1 MKPEYENSINFGKLY
16 SVSTQTTTEPLIN
29 KEAYETYKLSMSKSI
44 GVAIGDCTKLLVPI
58 KMLPSIKKVIF
69 SKPATVVIWG
79 DNTKTVVKCADGE
92 EYSEEVGL
100 AMCIAEK
107 YCGNYSQFKKVV
119 RKGKTYEAD

>member
-1 MKPEYENSINFGKLY
+1 MKLATTISVTEDEIRVGYDDFINDFGMTLSPLNFV
-16 SVSTQTTTEPLIN
+16 SVS
-29 KEAYETYKLSMSKSI
+29 KLM
-44 GVAIGDCTKLLVPI
+44 PN
-58 KMLPSIKKVIF
+58 IKKVIF
-69 SKPATVVIWG
+69 NKPATIVFWG

-107 YCGNYSQFKKVV
+107 YCGNYSQFKKAV

>member
-1 MKPEYENSINFGKLY
+1 MQPEYEDSINFGRLY
-16 SVSTQTTTEPLIN
+16 YAPLSTAIATVESGSITATVESGSIKCINEVVS
-29 KEAYETYKLSMSKSI
+29 
-44 GVAIGDCTKLLVPI
+44 
-58 KMLPSIKKVIF
+58 KMYTVILKMMPSIKKVIF
-69 SKPATVVIWG
+69 SKPTTVVIWG

-119 RKGKTYEAD
+119 RKGKVYEAN

>member
-1 MKPEYENSINFGKLY
+1 MQPEYENSINFGKLY
-16 SVSTQTTTEPLIN
+16 YAPLESTQCGIGFPATVEGGSIKCITEAI
-29 KEAYETYKLSMSKSI
+29 SKMYT
-44 GVAIGDCTKLLVPI
+44 VTI

-69 SKPATVVIWG
+69 NKPATVVIWG

-107 YCGNYSQFKKVV
+107 YCGNYSQFKKAV

>member
-1 MKPEYENSINFGKLY
+1 MKDYEYSINY
-16 SVSTQTTTEPLIN
+16 DSVSVSTSPWIETNNIGTALVEGSCLSYIN
-29 KEAYETYKLSMSKSI
+29 E
-44 GVAIGDCTKLLVPI
+44 AIGRLHTVTI
-58 KMLPSIKKVIF
+58 KYLPSIKKVIF
-69 SKPATVVIWG
+69 NKPATIVIWG

-119 RKGKTYEAD
+119 RKGKTYEADKCR

>member
-1 MKPEYENSINFGKLY
+1 MKLATTISVTEDEIRVGYDDFFNDFGMTLSPLNFV
-16 SVSTQTTTEPLIN
+16 SVS
-29 KEAYETYKLSMSKSI
+29 KLM
-44 GVAIGDCTKLLVPI
+44 PN
-58 KMLPSIKKVIF
+58 IKKIIF
-69 SKPATVVIWG
+69 NKPATVVFWG

-107 YCGNYSQFKKVV
+107 YCGNYSQFKKAV